1 MKVIFIS
8 FRRWLTLQNIAG
20 VAWAHFILKIVDRSD
35 LYDRTDL
42 IWCQEFK
49 GEGTFARE
57 IRKAKINQR
66 KILPMFWSGK

>member
-1 MKVIFIS
+1 
-8 FRRWLTLQNIAG
+8 
-20 VAWAHFILKIVDRSD
+20 VAWAHFILKIADRSD

-57 IRKAKINQR
+57 IRKAKIN
-66 KILPMFWSGK
+66 